1 MRRRSERGYMMV
13 EALLT
18 AAVIGIAL
26 TALVSVT
33 AMTVKAN
40 LNSEAANVSAYLS
53 QKLLEEIRLRKW
65 DERTPT
71 PPRLTRNRS
80 AIGTDGGVE
89 SATDKTTYN
98 DIDDFHGW
106 TEAPPR
112 DPMMRATTGFSLYS
126 SSVSVSYVNTATLA
140 TETNS
145 RTDYKRVS
153 VCSWLKNRKSICL
166 ITLITN
172 R

>member
-1 MRRRSERGYMMV
+1 MRWRSVRGYMLV

-18 AAVIGIAL
+18 SLVVSIAL
-26 TALVSVT
+26 VALVSVT
-33 AMTVKAN
+33 VMTVKAN
-40 LNSEAANVSAYLS
+40 LNSEATNVSAYLS

-71 PPRLTRNRS
+71 PPLLIRNSS
-80 AIGTDGGVE
+80 AIGLDGGGE

-98 DIDDFHGW
+98 DVDDFNGW

-112 DPMMRATTGFSLYS
+112 DPLMRGMAGFTEYS
-126 SSVSVSYVNTATLA
+126 SSVSVRYVNIATLA
-140 TETNS
+140 PTGK
-145 RTDYKRVS
+145 RTDFKQIS
-153 VCSWLKNRKSICL
+153 VCTWRKNRKSICL
-166 ITLITN
+166 DTLFTN